1 MTQQMTLDLARKL
14 GDTGMRRAAS
24 SADRRIPDFS
34 RRVCEYCLTLLA
46 LEGPMS
52 GETLVE
58 RARAAG
64 FDAPDGRAYGQAFR
78 MLAQRAVIL
87 RSDLPRR
94 HGRGTSGGR
103 LYGARA

>member
-1 MTQQMTLDLARKL
+1 MHQQMTLDLAHKL

-24 SADRRIPDFS
+24 AADRRIPDFS

-64 FDAPDGRAYGQAFR
+64 FDAPRRPSLWAGIPNAGKTRHR
-78 MLAQRAVIL
+78 PAV
-87 RSDLPRR
+87 
-94 HGRGTSGGR
+94 
-103 LYGARA
+103 